1 MHRAAA
7 DHQFE
12 LKVAAAIK
20 ALRRVLTAE
29 KQRPVLAS
37 IAPHDFVDKYALAEQ
52 APSLSAFKYLSS
64 ASKSA
69 HSHPPSPQLTATVA
83 ASALGV
89 LAALGL
95 ERAALQSLAAQ
106 VSAFALAQPTA
117 CSAQTSLPWDAQV
130 ASDAFVTLRC
140 KSDTTCTY
148 VRKEEHD
155 VDSATKVVESSTLLG
170 RRETKLITTVT
181 EFYWAVARSHE
192 VLIFTGAS
200 DEPESRLL
208 LSKRVATATIVTR
221 SDERPHGGGSQID
234 DCDITWLLRILRPPR
249 SGFLIQLEEV
259 PSEDEAHRDMPET

>member
-1 MHRAAA
+1 M
-7 DHQFE
+7 
-12 LKVAAAIK
+12 
-20 ALRRVLTAE
+20 
-29 KQRPVLAS
+29 
-37 IAPHDFVDKYALAEQ
+37 
-52 APSLSAFKYLSS
+52 
-64 ASKSA
+64 
-69 HSHPPSPQLTATVA
+69 A

-95 ERAALQSLAAQ
+95 ERAELQSLAAQ

-155 VDSATKVVESSTLLG
+155 VDSATKVVESSSLLG